1 MLLFIYLGVRPYDE
15 KEDEREALAR
25 EIGLWTTE
33 GLQGKKFHGGDT
45 HPDVA
50 DLDVYGVLQVR
61 VRACVLL
68 HVSNTSF
75 QSIRGHTI
83 YKSLCAKNPRLMMW
97 LADMDRQTHRQKA
110 ILNQS

>member
-1 MLLFIYLGVRPYDE
+1 MRPYDE

-61 VRACVLL
+61 ERVCVYL
-68 HVSNTSF
+68 HMITLTSSC

-97 LADMDRQTHRQKA
+97 LADMDRQTHRKKA
-110 ILNQS
+110 FLNR